1 MSQFLE
7 CFTNYSCQLGLGLG
21 IGIGI
26 GICIFLASIF
36 LLTRYCNSK
45 KKNSIEIDLEM
56 TKIEKD
62 RFPDDQKNSLWITFD
77 GDPNNKSEL
86 TSPSK
91 EKDTQDKDGNSNNER
106 KSDNIL
112 DIELNLE
119 TKQNQFVNPRV
130 SLVSFDGEMAKTS
143 ELPDAVNTN
152 AAKLMKK
159 PDPPRRRNSFLITT
173 GAERGSYITNDTH
186 LLNLSKTSE
195 VLDLEE
201 LSETEN
207 VNEEYLVSCI
217 DCNEV
222 FYTKVI
228 L

>member
-7 CFTNYSCQLGLGLG
+7 CFTNHSCQSGLGLG

-26 GICIFLASIF
+26 GICIILASIF
-36 LLTRYCNSK
+36 LLARYCNSK
-45 KKNSIEIDLEM
+45 KKSIEIDLEM

-91 EKDTQDKDGNSNNER
+91 EKDTQNKDGNSNNER

-112 DIELNLE
+112 DIELDLE

-130 SLVSFDGEMAKTS
+130 SLVSFEGKMEKNP
-143 ELPDAVNTN
+143 ELPDAVTVN
-152 AAKLMKK
+152 AAKDMKK

-173 GAERGSYITNDTH
+173 GADRGSYITSDTH

-201 LSETEN
+201 LSETDN

-222 FYTKVI
+222 FRTKVI
-228 L
+228 S